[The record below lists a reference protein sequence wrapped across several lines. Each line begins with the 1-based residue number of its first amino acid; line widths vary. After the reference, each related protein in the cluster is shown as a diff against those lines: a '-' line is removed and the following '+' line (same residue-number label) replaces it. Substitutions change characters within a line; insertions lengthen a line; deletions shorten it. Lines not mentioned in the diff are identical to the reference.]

1 MTGKAFTG
9 QQDALLRPMEEADL
23 SAVMLIERQAYTHP
37 WTLKI
42 MRSCMSTGHYHA
54 WVLEL
59 ERHIQGYMLVS
70 VAAEEAHI
78 LNLCVNPTLQGQGWG
93 RRMLHQLY
101 DLLQYQYKADVCF
114 LEVRPSN
121 ESAVQLYQSEG
132 FNEIGCRK
140 NYYPSHQGREDAIV
154 MAKTMN

>member
-1 MTGKAFTG
+1 MNSTVFTDL
-9 QQDALLRPMEEADL
+9 QQSLFRPMSEADV
-23 SAVMLIERQAYTHP
+23 SAVMKIERQAYSHP
-37 WTLKI
+37 WSLKI
-42 MRSCMSTGHYHA
+42 MRSCMATNHYHA

-59 ERHIQGYMLVS
+59 ERHVQGYLLIS
-70 VAAEEAHI
+70 VAAQEAHI
-78 LNLCVNPTLQGQGWG
+78 LNLCVNPVLQGQGWG

-101 DLLQYQYKADVCF
+101 DLLQYQYDADVCF

-140 NYYPSHQGREDAIV
+140 NYYPGQQGREDAIV
-154 MAKTMN
+154 MVKTMN